1 MQLPRVFIASLQG
14 SSTDKLASKQVEV
27 ATRDIHHVRNVLRL
41 SIGDHFIGL
50 DDNCAAIALCSVTA
64 VGDTVVAA
72 EVIGPAP
79 LDSLSNTLATVT
91 LFLALPRPATCD
103 AVIEKCVEL
112 GIARVILFHADRTQG
127 RLSTDEAEGRRG
139 RLRRVAEAAAKQ
151 SGGTVPHLQFADS
164 LKVGLHETFGSSSG
178 DSRSS
183 HSFCFI
189 CIEPELA
196 AAEQKTQQ
204 IPLLIDE
211 ITLRRGSCFPPPSPS
226 PTALETPGQYA
237 DTYLIVGPEGGMTPE
252 ESAVARAYHFR
263 PVSLG
268 PQTLR
273 VETAAILACGIARL
287 GGLPR

>member
-1 MQLPRVFIASLQG
+1 LLLPRIFITSNQ
-14 SSTDKLASKQVEV
+14 LASSGKQQPEHVEV
-27 ATRDIHHVRNVLRL
+27 SQREIHHVRNVLRL

-50 DDNCAAIALCSVTA
+50 DDSGAAIALCSVTA

-79 LDSLSNTLATVT
+79 SDSLSNTLATVT

-151 SGGTVPHLQFADS
+151 SGGTVPHLQFAES
-164 LKVGLHETFGSSSG
+164 LKAGLRETFGSLSG

-211 ITLRRGSCFPPPSPS
+211 VALRRSACFPSPS
-226 PTALETPGQYA
+226 HSPAALETPGQYA
-237 DTYLIVGPEGGMTPE
+237 DTYLIVGPEGGMTSE
-252 ESAVARAYHFR
+252 ESAIARAYHFQA
-263 PVSLG
+263 VSLG